1 MCDFFSI
8 VTMPDARPGERFYF
22 DWMNRVERNHED
34 CDSHSTICKR
44 FSLDEDKS
52 NKYEYNP
59 LTKVLTVDQ
68 INNRVDDRLQVE
80 AWCEQLDWKRIVA
93 PLIVK
98 PIVHPLEIEAGEVT
112 DEVIDLLKQWAS
124 VRASVGASVWDS
136 VWAYVSGFFDIQYDH
151 DFAPCTQLW
160 ERGFVPSFDGA
171 TWKLH
176 AGKDAHVVYEWVVN

>member
-1 MCDFFSI
+1 MCNFFSF
-8 VTMPDARPGERFYF
+8 VTQPDERPNERFYF

-44 FSLDEDKS
+44 FNLDEDKS

-68 INNRVDDRLQVE
+68 INNELDDRLQVE

-124 VRASVGASVWDS
+124 VG
-136 VWAYVSGFFDIQYDH
+136 AYVSGFFDIQYDH

-171 TWKLH
+171 IWRLH
-176 AGKDAHVVYEWVVN
+176 AGKGSEVVYEWAVN